1 VGADRHHVFGYG
13 SLLER
18 RGGARA
24 PLICELAGFRRVWN
38 VAMDNT
44 RTLPGYKHYVDLQT
58 GTRGPWFVTF
68 LNIVPDPDTT
78 VNGVMFEVAEAQL
91 ERLDHRERN
100 YERIDVSS
108 RIADPVDGRVWA
120 YIGSRAAVHRFELGC
135 RTGRA
140 VISRAYRDRV
150 REDFAAAGADALA
163 RFDELTDPV
172 PCPILDL
179 KRIDH
184 PPTFSDPRSHA

>member
-1 VGADRHHVFGYG
+1 
-13 SLLER
+13 
-18 RGGARA
+18 
-24 PLICELAGFRRVWN
+24 
-38 VAMDNT
+38 
-44 RTLPGYKHYVDLQT
+44 
-58 GTRGPWFVTF
+58 
-68 LNIVPDPDTT
+68 
-78 VNGVMFEVAEAQL
+78 
-91 ERLDHRERN
+91 
-100 YERIDVSS
+100 
-108 RIADPVDGRVWA
+108 
-120 YIGSRAAVHRFELGC
+120 
-135 RTGRA
+135 